1 MTIDEILII
10 WYIIDNE
17 THLIQ
22 EDLTMRF
29 VCDVFNKVQGF
40 CDRYMV
46 VAQNSKE
53 ARKELIARLDDET
66 DETSKG
72 FDIVRITGIVE

>member
-1 MTIDEILII
+1 
-10 WYIIDNE
+10 
-17 THLIQ
+17 
-22 EDLTMRF
+22 MRF
-29 VCDVFNKVQGF
+29 MCDVFNKVEGS

-46 VAQNSKE
+46 IAQNSKE

-72 FDIVRITGIVE
+72 FDIIRITGIVE

>member
-1 MTIDEILII
+1 MK
-10 WYIIDNE
+10 
-17 THLIQ
+17 
-22 EDLTMRF
+22 F

-40 CDRYMV
+40 CDRYIV
-46 VAQNSKE
+46 FAQNSKE

-72 FDIVRITGIVE
+72 FDIIRIAGIVE

>member
-1 MTIDEILII
+1 MK
-10 WYIIDNE
+10 
-17 THLIQ
+17 
-22 EDLTMRF
+22 F
-29 VCDVFNKVQGF
+29 VCDVFNKVYGF

-53 ARKELIARLDDET
+53 AQKELIARLDDET

-72 FDIVRITGIVE
+72 FDIIRITGIVE

>member
-72 FDIVRITGIVE
+72 FDIIRITGIVE

>member
-66 DETSKG
+66 DEPSKG
-72 FDIVRITGIVE
+72 FDIIRITGIVE

>member
-1 MTIDEILII
+1 
-10 WYIIDNE
+10 
-17 THLIQ
+17 
-22 EDLTMRF
+22 MRF

-46 VAQNSKE
+46 VAQNSEE
-53 ARKELIARLDDET
+53 AQKELIARLDDET

-72 FDIVRITGIVE
+72 FDIIRITGIVE

>member
-1 MTIDEILII
+1 MK
-10 WYIIDNE
+10 
-17 THLIQ
+17 
-22 EDLTMRF
+22 F
-29 VCDVFNKVQGF
+29 VCDVFNKVYGF

-46 VAQNSKE
+46 VAQNRKE

-72 FDIVRITGIVE
+72 FDIIRITGIVE

>member
-1 MTIDEILII
+1 MK
-10 WYIIDNE
+10 
-17 THLIQ
+17 
-22 EDLTMRF
+22 F
-29 VCDVFNKVQGF
+29 VCDVFNKVQSF
-40 CDRYMV
+40 CDRYIV

-72 FDIVRITGIVE
+72 FDIIRITGIVE

>member
-1 MTIDEILII
+1 
-10 WYIIDNE
+10 
-17 THLIQ
+17 
-22 EDLTMRF
+22 MRF

-40 CDRYMV
+40 YDRYTV

-53 ARKELIARLDDET
+53 AQKELIARLDNYT

-72 FDIVRITGIVE
+72 FDIIRITGIIE

>member
-1 MTIDEILII
+1 
-10 WYIIDNE
+10 
-17 THLIQ
+17 
-22 EDLTMRF
+22 MRF

-46 VAQNSKE
+46 VAQNSQE

-72 FDIVRITGIVE
+72 FDIIRITGIVE

>member
-17 THLIQ
+17 ARLIQ

-72 FDIVRITGIVE
+72 FDIIRITGIVE